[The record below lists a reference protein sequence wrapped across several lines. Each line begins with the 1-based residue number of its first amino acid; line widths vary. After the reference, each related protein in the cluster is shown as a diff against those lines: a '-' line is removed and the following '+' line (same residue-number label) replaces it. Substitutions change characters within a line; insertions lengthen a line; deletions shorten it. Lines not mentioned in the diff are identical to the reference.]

1 MESHIILKGTK
12 EGVRCVI
19 PEDKDIMEL
28 ERMCDEVLK
37 DIGHILRDGTLIV
50 DLQGRESKEEEISFI
65 LKKLV
70 WPSGATKTIWRS
82 YDTYTRKVLRAAGFN
97 IEEQHSGASLQNSRG
112 LFICKSIRS
121 GQKVEHD
128 SDIFIVGNVNDGS
141 EVLASGN
148 IWIWGKLQG
157 VAHAGCQGDEEVHIL
172 ARVFESN
179 QIRIGKLYSSIERNN
194 SYWGKSVLIYAEE
207 NMLVFKEI

>member
-1 MESHIILKGTK
+1 MGSRIILKGTK
-12 EGVRCVI
+12 EGVRCVF

-50 DLQGRESKEEEISFI
+50 DLQGRESKEEEISLI
-65 LKKLV
+65 LRKLV

-82 YDTYTRKVLRAAGFN
+82 YDTNTRKVLRAAGFN
-97 IEEQHSGASLQNSRG
+97 IEEQHFSAQSRSRG
-112 LFICKSIRS
+112 LFIYKSIRS

-157 VAHAGCQGDEEVHIL
+157 VVHAGCQGDEEAHIL
-172 ARVFESN
+172 AKVFESN
-179 QIRIGKLYSSIERNN
+179 QIRIGKLYCSLERNN
-194 SYWGKSVLIYAEE
+194 SYWGKSVLIYVEE